1 MNTKTTVILV
11 SLLIFLSVIAGV
23 VIYDKLPDPMASH
36 WNASDQVDGD
46 MSKFWGVFMLPQVS
60 AGLLLLFLVIPYLDP
75 LKENIAEFRGIFN
88 AFIFVM
94 ELFLAYIWA
103 LTIVW
108 NLHPNS
114 FQLSVAML
122 PAMGLLFVFVGYMIR
137 AAKRNWFIGIRTP
150 WTLSSDNVWTETH
163 RVGGNL
169 FMISG
174 VLTILGVFFGVYAVW
189 FILVPVFGTTIFLY
203 VYSYILYQEEA
214 K

>member
-11 SLLIFLSVIAGV
+11 SLVILLSVVAG
-23 VIYDKLPDPMASH
+23 ITLYGQLPDPMASH
-36 WNASDQVDGD
+36 WNAADQVDGY
-46 MSKFWGVFMLPQVS
+46 MGKFWGVFMLPVVS
-60 AGLLLLFLVIPYLDP
+60 VGLLVLFLVIPHLDP

-103 LTIVW
+103 LTIAW
-108 NLHPNS
+108 NLQPNT

-122 PAMGLLFVFVGYMIR
+122 PAMGLLFIFVGYMIR

-150 WTLSSDNVWTETH
+150 WTLSSDTVWAETH

-174 VLTILGVFFGVYAVW
+174 ALTILGVFFGVYAVW
-189 FILVPVFGTTIFLY
+189 FVLVPVLGTTLFLF
-203 VYSYILYQEEA
+203 VYSYILYQSET